1 MTDLYPI
8 RLNHAGAWRVYLG
21 GKRIRALCGEK
32 DPRDDHYPEAW
43 IASTT
48 PAAGVGAVPEQGLS
62 RLAEQHSLFL
72 RDVIAAAPDIFLG
85 QAFVRTYGSHCGVLL
100 KLLDTAE
107 RLNVQVH
114 PNRSAARRF
123 WNSAYGKTECW
134 HFLPGR
140 TINGKPPVF
149 YMGLQQHVT
158 LSDFRRAFESGDPGQ
173 LLSCMYAFEASP
185 GQTVLVESGVPHALG
200 AGCFAL
206 EIQEPSDLT
215 LRLERRTVSGSVVPD
230 EICHLGIGYDTMFS
244 LIRCDHL
251 SREELLQKYVMEPVS
266 LCKGPNGQIVR
277 LVDDAACPYFQMDRM
292 DAVSCLDLPAPA
304 QFYGLFVLQGKG
316 QLLCEGRHFPL
327 FPGEQFFVPAGC
339 PAIRLSADEPL
350 SVIRFSGPQA
360 PCD

>member
-1 MTDLYPI
+1 MTNLYPI
-8 RLNHAGAWRVYLG
+8 RLDHAGAWRVYLG
-21 GKRIRALCGEK
+21 GKRIRALYGEK

-48 PAAGVGAVPEQGLS
+48 PAAGAGAVPEQGLS
-62 RLAEQHSLFL
+62 RQAEQPSLFL
-72 RDVIAAAPDIFLG
+72 RDVIAASPDRFLG
-85 QAFVRTYGSHCGVLL
+85 RAFVQAHGCHCGVLL

-114 PNRSAARRF
+114 PDRSAARRL
-123 WNSAYGKTECW
+123 WDSPYGKTECW

-140 TINGKPPVF
+140 TIDGKPPVF
-149 YMGLQQHVT
+149 YMGLREHVA
-158 LSDFRRAFESGDPGQ
+158 LADFRRAFESRDPGQ

-215 LRLERRTVSGSVVPD
+215 LRLERRTASGSVVPD
-230 EICHLGIGYDTMFS
+230 EICHLGIGYDAMFS
-244 LIRCDHL
+244 LIRYDHL
-251 SREELLQKYVMEPVS
+251 SREQLLQKYVMEPKP
-266 LCKGPNGQIVR
+266 LYEGPNGRIIR
-277 LVDDAACPYFQMDRM
+277 LVDDATCPYFQMDRLEV
-292 DAVSCLDLPAPA
+292 VSCLDFPAPA

-316 QLLCEGRHFPL
+316 QLLCKDRHFPL
-327 FPGEQFFVPAGC
+327 FPGEQFFVPAVC
-339 PAIRLSADEPL
+339 PTIRLSADEPL

-360 PCD
+360 PV

>member
-1 MTDLYPI
+1 M
-8 RLNHAGAWRVYLG
+8 G

-43 IASTT
+43 IVSTT
-48 PAAGVGAVPEQGLS
+48 PAAGAGAVPEQGLS
-62 RLAEQHSLFL
+62 RLAEQPSLFL

-114 PNRSAARRF
+114 PDRCAARRF

-140 TINGKPPVF
+140 TIDGKPPVF
-149 YMGLQQHVT
+149 YMGLQAHVT
-158 LSDFRRAFESGDPGQ
+158 LSDFRRAFESGDPSQ
-173 LLSCMYAFEASP
+173 LLACMYAFEATP

-215 LRLERRTVSGSVVPD
+215 LRLERRTASGSVVPD
-230 EICHLGIGYDTMFS
+230 EVCHLGIGYDTMFS

-292 DAVSCLDLPAPA
+292 DVVSCLDLPAPA

-327 FPGEQFFVPAGC
+327 FPGE
-339 PAIRLSADEPL
+339 
-350 SVIRFSGPQA
+350 
-360 PCD
+360 